1 MRYLLALFLPWLTF
15 FTMGKIWQGLI
26 CIFLQITI
34 LGWIP
39 ATLWAFFSIS
49 DYNRK
54 QEMDRLIETI
64 RVSKN

>member
-1 MRYLLALFLPWLTF
+1 MRYLLALFFPWLAF
-15 FTMGKIWQGLI
+15 FTMSKVGQGLI
-26 CIFLQITI
+26 CLFLQITV

-54 QEMDRLIETI
+54 LEMDRLIDTI
-64 RVSKN
+64 KVSKF